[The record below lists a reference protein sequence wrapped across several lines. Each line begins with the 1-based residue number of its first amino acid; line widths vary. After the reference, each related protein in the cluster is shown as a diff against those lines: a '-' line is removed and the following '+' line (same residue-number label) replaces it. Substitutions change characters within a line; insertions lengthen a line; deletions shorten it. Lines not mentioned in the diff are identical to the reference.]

1 MPIPVHVVV
10 HLKPCNAVRVLDCN
24 GQGPTSGVVAGL
36 EWVAQNYQLPDVASM
51 SLGQHT
57 KNAAIDAAVQSLV
70 ALGITVNAAAGSDK
84 ASK

>member
-1 MPIPVHVVV
+1 MVHA
-10 HLKPCNAVRVLDCN
+10 KPYNAVRVLDCS

-36 EWVAQNYQLPDVASM
+36 EWVAQNYQLPAVASM

-57 KNAAIDAAVQSLV
+57 KNVAIDAAVRSLV
-70 ALGITVNAAAGSDK
+70 ALGITVVAAAGNDQ